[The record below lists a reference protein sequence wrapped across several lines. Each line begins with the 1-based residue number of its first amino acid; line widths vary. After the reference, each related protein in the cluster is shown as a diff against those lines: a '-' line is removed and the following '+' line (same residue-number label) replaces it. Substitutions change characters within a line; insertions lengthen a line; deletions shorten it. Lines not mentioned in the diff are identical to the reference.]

1 MKNVLHILKK
11 SKPIEGTVGM
21 KLSFV
26 QKLWMP
32 LILSLLCLAGISI
45 YNAYQTREIRLDERK
60 ADLEHVSE
68 TALSVVKTFGDQAA
82 AGSLPVAEAQK
93 RAMDTIRNIRYGEGG
108 YVTIF
113 NSHPTM
119 LMHPTQPKMNGQD
132 LSNYT
137 GPNGVHIYKDIVA
150 VTQRDGKG
158 FISYAFPRPG
168 TSEASPKISYAVSY
182 QPWDWFLN
190 TGVYVDDLDAAFR
203 SSLYQSL
210 GILVILAG
218 ALSAIV
224 VLLNRG
230 IFRSLGGEPSYAAE
244 IANQIANN
252 DLTAVVKTAPN
263 DRSSLLFSMKRMQE
277 QLTQTIST
285 IKISA
290 DSIATATHQIAA
302 GNLDLSQ
309 RTEEQA
315 ASLEETAASMEQLTS
330 TVTHNAD
337 NASQANQLAAQA
349 AQVAEQGGAAVSRV
363 VETMEGINAS
373 SDKIADIVG
382 IIEGIAFQTNIL
394 ALNAAVEAARAGE
407 QGRGFAVVAS
417 EVRSL
422 AQRSSAASKEIK
434 ELIHDSVERVR
445 AGAGHVEEAG
455 TKMREITHEIR
466 RVTDIMAE
474 ITAASHEQSKG
485 IGQVNQAVT
494 QMDEVTQQNAAL
506 VEQAAAA
513 ASSLESQANDL
524 TASVSMFR
532 LNASRDA
539 DVNRPVAQTH
549 STAAPAHTRVPTK
562 RVLKRPTQPV
572 RVTQTAEAGEWD
584 RF

>member
-1 MKNVLHILKK
+1 
-11 SKPIEGTVGM
+11 M

-26 QKLWMP
+26 QKLWLP
-32 LILSLLCLAGISI
+32 LVLSLLCLAGISI
-45 YNAYQTREIRLDERK
+45 YNAYQTREMRLAERK
-60 ADLEHVSE
+60 ADLKHASE
-68 TALSVVKTFGDQAA
+68 IALSVVKTFGDQAA
-82 AGSLPVAEAQK
+82 AGSMPVVEAQK
-93 RAMDTIRNIRYGEGG
+93 RAMDSIRNMRYGEDG
-108 YVTIF
+108 YFQIVD
-113 NSHPTM
+113 SQPKV
-119 LMHPTQPKMNGQD
+119 LMHPTNAELNGKD
-132 LSNYT
+132 V
-137 GPNGVHIYKDIVA
+137 GDFKDPNGVYVFREMVA
-150 VTQRDGKG
+150 VIKHDGLG
-158 FISYAFPRPG
+158 FTTYSASKPG
-168 TSEASPKISYAVSY
+168 GADASPKIAYNVTY
-182 QPWDWFLN
+182 QPWDWILT
-190 TGVYVDDLDAAFR
+190 TGLYIDDLDAAFR

-230 IFRSLGGEPSYAAE
+230 ILRSLGGEPSYAAE

-252 DLTAVVKTAPN
+252 DLTAVVKTASD

-277 QLTQTIST
+277 QLTQTIGT
-285 IKISA
+285 IKVSA

-302 GNLDLSQ
+302 GNQDLSQ

-315 ASLEETAASMEQLTS
+315 ASLEETASSMEQLTS
-330 TVTHNAD
+330 TVTQNAD

-349 AQVAEQGGAAVSRV
+349 ASVAEQGGTAVSRV

-373 SDKIADIVG
+373 SDRIANIVG

-434 ELIHDSVERVR
+434 ELIHDSVERVQ
-445 AGAGHVEEAG
+445 AGAGHVREAG
-455 TKMREITHEIR
+455 AKMREITQEIR
-466 RVTDIMAE
+466 RVTDIMSE
-474 ITAASHEQSKG
+474 ITAASQEQSKG

-513 ASSLESQANDL
+513 GSLESQANDL
-524 TASVSMFR
+524 KASVSMFR
-532 LNASRDA
+532 LDVSHDA
-539 DVNRPVAQTH
+539 GARGRVAQTH
-549 STAAPAHTRVPTK
+549 TAAPARARAPAKAAVK
-562 RVLKRPTQPV
+562 RSAPEPV
-572 RVTQTAEAGEWD
+572 RVAEAAKVSEWD
-584 RF
+584 SF

>member
-1 MKNVLHILKK
+1 
-11 SKPIEGTVGM
+11 M

-26 QKLWMP
+26 QKLWLP
-32 LILSLLCLAGISI
+32 LILSLLCLAAMSI
-45 YNAYQTREIRLDERK
+45 YNAYETKETRLDERK
-60 ADLEHVSE
+60 ADLKHATEL
-68 TALSVVKTFGDQAA
+68 ALSVVKTFGDEAA
-82 AGSLPVAEAQK
+82 AGAMPLAEAQK
-93 RAMDTIRNIRYGEGG
+93 RAMDTVRNMRYGQDG
-108 YVTIF
+108 YFQIV
-113 NSHPTM
+113 NSHPTV
-119 LMHPTQPKMNGQD
+119 LMHGTRPEWTDKD
-132 LSNYT
+132 VSNYT
-137 GPNGVHIYKDIVA
+137 DPNGVYVFRDIVA
-150 VTQRDGKG
+150 LIKRDGKG
-158 FISYAFPRPG
+158 FTAYAAAKPG
-168 TSEASPKISYAVSY
+168 GTDASPKIAYNVIY
-182 QPWDWFLN
+182 QPWDWMLT
-190 TGVYVDDLDAAFR
+190 TGLYIDDIDAAFR

-218 ALSAIV
+218 ALSAV
-224 VLLNRG
+224 VLLLNRG
-230 IFRSLGGEPSYAAE
+230 ILRSLGGEPSYAAE
-244 IANQIANN
+244 IANQIASN
-252 DLTAVVKTAPN
+252 DLTAVVKTAQD

-277 QLTQTIST
+277 QLTRTIGT

-290 DSIATATHQIAA
+290 DTIATATHQIAA
-302 GNLDLSQ
+302 GNQDLSQ

-315 ASLEETAASMEQLTS
+315 ASLQETAASMEQLTS
-330 TVTHNAD
+330 TVTQNAD

-349 AQVAEQGGAAVSRV
+349 AEVAEQGGAVVSRV

-373 SDKIADIVG
+373 SDRIANIVG

-445 AGAGHVEEAG
+445 AGASHVEEAG

-466 RVTDIMAE
+466 RVTDIMGE
-474 ITAASHEQSKG
+474 ITAASQEQSKG

-513 ASSLESQANDL
+513 ASSLESQAADL
-524 TASVSMFR
+524 KASVSMFR
-532 LNASRDA
+532 LNDSRDTE
-539 DVNRPVAQTH
+539 VSRPLAQTH
-549 STAAPAHTRVPTK
+549 TAATPARARAPATTA
-562 RVLKRPTQPV
+562 LKRPAAQPV
-572 RVTQTAEAGEWD
+572 RIAQTAGTGEWD
-584 RF
+584 SF